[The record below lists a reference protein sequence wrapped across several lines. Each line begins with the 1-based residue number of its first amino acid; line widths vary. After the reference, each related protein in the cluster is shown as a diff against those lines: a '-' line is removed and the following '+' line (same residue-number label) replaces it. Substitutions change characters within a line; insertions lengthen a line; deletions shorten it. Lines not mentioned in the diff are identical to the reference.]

1 MNLNKNYYSILE
13 SSNKDEINL
22 IKKSYYKLSKKYH
35 PDLNNDKNVNVLFA
49 ELSEAWEVLSNKDQK
64 EEYDRKSKFG
74 KDYNEIEELFLID
87 LEYSHKEAERVY
99 DDIKNRE
106 VLDIVITI
114 NKEEFKGVI
123 EYPRYVLCKE
133 CKGTGK
139 DTSTKFAIKNE
150 KGEIRYFEGDDGCDY
165 CEGTGKS
172 WTGQDCGYCS
182 GQGKIGINPC
192 KSCNGERRI
201 LGKQKLSNIKLD
213 GESETKVDSMGHLSY
228 YDRGKCGNLILKY

>member
-1 MNLNKNYYSILE
+1 MNLNLNYYAILE
-13 SSNKDEINL
+13 VEHSSTEKE
-22 IKKSYYKLSKKYH
+22 IKKKYYKLSMKFH
-35 PDLNNDKNVNVLFA
+35 PDKGGDADIFSQICEAYTVLT
-49 ELSEAWEVLSNKDQK
+49 EER

-74 KDYNEIEELFLID
+74 KDYNEMEELFLID

-228 YDRGKCGNLILKY
+228 YDRGKCGNLILKTNI